1 MESGEFESRLRWL
14 EEERRKDKD
23 VITSLSKRIE
33 TLESVVSTVGSQVE
47 DLSTRINQF
56 KGLGG
61 RFDLIE
67 ASLATLRGDLTKQ
80 IDALAAIFPAHEDSE
95 TKKRREDQEAF
106 SKALTELRSSL
117 DVIPDIQHALQ
128 VRAEETVRL
137 AKSMDDTRRLVYEK
151 IHGDEDMTHRQ
162 KLLEDQLAQ
171 QIKRGNE
178 AQSTLAVLQKRV
190 EEMSGRVELFNEGL
204 KRQDVR
210 ANELVSSESERRK
223 AQVDFIEK
231 QALVQVDRDRTWRD
245 WEARIADIDKLAG
258 KVTSQLQEM
267 TGIGTDLSR
276 EREAMQQV
284 SERFERRINEISEMQ
299 RLAED
304 KLREQWEEFK
314 GSDQKRWALLNMG
327 SEEKWGE
334 TAKQIDKLEKR
345 LVSLE
350 AIAPELED
358 ALEEMREETGR
369 RLQSLIVLTHDWMEA
384 SERVSSDR
392 GLEAAG

>member
-1 MESGEFESRLRWL
+1 MESGELESRLHWL

-33 TLESVVSTVGSQVE
+33 SLESLVSTVGSQVE

-56 KGLGG
+56 RSLGG
-61 RFDLIE
+61 RLDLIE
-67 ASLATLRGDLTKQ
+67 ASLGTLRGDLTKR
-80 IDALAAIFPAHEDSE
+80 IDGLAAIFPAHEESE
-95 TKKRREDQEAF
+95 AKKRREDQEAF
-106 SKALTELRSSL
+106 SKALVELRGSL

-128 VRAEETVRL
+128 ARAEETARL
-137 AKSMDDTRRLVYEK
+137 AKSIDETRRLVYEK
-151 IHGDEDMTHRQ
+151 IHGDEEMTHRQ

-171 QIKRGNE
+171 QMRRGNE

-204 KRQDVR
+204 KRQDAR
-210 ANELVSSESERRK
+210 TNELVSSESERRK

-231 QALVQVDRDRTWRD
+231 QALVQVDRDRTWRE
-245 WEARIADIDKLAG
+245 WEARIADIDKLTG
-258 KVTSQLQEM
+258 KISLQVQEM
-267 TGIGTDLSR
+267 MGIGTDLTR

-314 GSDQKRWALLNMG
+314 ASDQKRWALLNMG

-334 TAKQIDKLEKR
+334 TAKQIEKLEKR
-345 LVSLE
+345 LASLE
-350 AIAPELED
+350 ATAPELED
-358 ALEEMREETGR
+358 ALEEMREETAR
-369 RLQSLIVLTHDWMEA
+369 RLQSLIVLTHDWVEA
-384 SERVSSDR
+384 SERVSSGQ